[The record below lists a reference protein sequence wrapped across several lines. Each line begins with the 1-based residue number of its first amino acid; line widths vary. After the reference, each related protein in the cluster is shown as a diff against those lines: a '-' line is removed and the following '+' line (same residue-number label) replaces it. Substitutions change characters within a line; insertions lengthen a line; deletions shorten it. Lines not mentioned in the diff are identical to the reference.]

1 MLNKSIC
8 PLSSA
13 HGVRYLPLSTSN
25 SPKNKDMID
34 VNKKPFLSI
43 IVAQAENRAIGLNGD
58 MPWHLS
64 GDLKR
69 FKSLTLGHPV
79 VMGRR
84 TWESLPKRPLVGR
97 RNIVLSQSE
106 DFTPEGAEVVHSING
121 LFTLLHD
128 CDDEVFIIGGGR
140 IYNMLLPWVNRLYVT
155 WVHKEFPEA
164 DTFFPEIDL
173 SDFTKIHETE
183 RMTDEKSG
191 LDFSYAEYDRMYRK

>member
-1 MLNKSIC
+1 
-8 PLSSA
+8 
-13 HGVRYLPLSTSN
+13 
-25 SPKNKDMID
+25 MIET
-34 VNKKPFLSI
+34 NKKPQLSI

-69 FKSLTLGHPV
+69 FKALTMGHPI

-97 RNIVLSQSE
+97 RNIVFSQSE
-106 DFTPEGAEVVHSING
+106 NFAPEGAEVVHSVND
-121 LFTLLHD
+121 LFNLLRD
-128 CDDEVFIIGGGR
+128 SDDEVFIIGGGR
-140 IYNMLLPWVNRLYVT
+140 IYNMLMPWVNRLYVT

-164 DTFFPEIDL
+164 DTFFPVIDL
-173 SDFTKIHETE
+173 SEFTKVNETE

-191 LDFSYAEYDRMYRK
+191 LEFCYAEYDRKYSL

>member
-1 MLNKSIC
+1 
-8 PLSSA
+8 
-13 HGVRYLPLSTSN
+13 
-25 SPKNKDMID
+25 MID
-34 VNKKPFLSI
+34 TNKKPNLSI

-69 FKSLTLGHPV
+69 FKALTMGHPV

-97 RNIVLSQSE
+97 RNIVFSQSE
-106 DFTPEGAEVVHSING
+106 DFVPEGAEVVRSIND
-121 LFTLLHD
+121 LFDLLHD

-140 IYNMLLPWVNRLYVT
+140 IYNMLMPWVNRLYVT

-164 DTFFPEIDL
+164 DTFFPVIDL
-173 SDFTKIHETE
+173 SKFTKVNETE
-183 RMTDEKSG
+183 IMTDEKCC
-191 LDFSYAEYDRMYRK
+191 LEFSYAEYDRKYECNNH